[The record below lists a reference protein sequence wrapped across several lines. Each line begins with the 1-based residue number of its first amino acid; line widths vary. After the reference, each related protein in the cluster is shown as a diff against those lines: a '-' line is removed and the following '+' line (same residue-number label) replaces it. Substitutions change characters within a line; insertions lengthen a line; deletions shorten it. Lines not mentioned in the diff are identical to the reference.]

1 MNGLLRHTSN
11 IHIGT
16 NRGRNRSYLGII
28 ADNIKAGF
36 VFVANGFTKLGNAAI
51 GLIRS
56 VKL

>member
-11 IHIGT
+11 IHIGM

-36 VFVANGFTKLGNAAI
+36 DGYLVTE
-51 GLIRS
+51 
-56 VKL
+56 